1 MSTNR
6 NLVTSLNDNL
16 RELNIEFIDCPDIIQ
31 KQVMLKQIKKGCFIF
46 LKDFVNTDLL
56 QRDFVSPLLTMDC
69 STLSEKNIIEYLPT
83 LNNSV
88 CYDIN
93 SVVTSV
99 LEGKTVFLIDE
110 SNFAIVCDMVEI
122 EKRSITEPEGE
133 KNVRGAHDGFIE
145 SLSINITL
153 LRRKIKSNRLKF
165 KSIVLGNIT
174 NQSLV
179 ISYIDGIANQ
189 KIINDLYNKISN
201 IKTDG
206 LLSIGHIE
214 ELIADSKYALFPQYI
229 ATERTDKVIGALL
242 QGKVAVL
249 LDGTPFA
256 LIAPT
261 SFFSFFQAPDD
272 YNSNW
277 IPSTLVRIIRFLGFI
292 TTLTL
297 PGLYVSITAF
307 QYYLIPFNILVQ
319 LGKSRSTVAF
329 PPQVEALLMEF
340 TIQMLREAS
349 IRLPTYIGTTAGVV
363 GGIIIGQAAVSA
375 GIVSNL
381 FIIIVGVMA
390 IASYS
395 TPNYEFGISMIVIR
409 LGILLMAS
417 VFGIVGMITCFSLL
431 LMHLLS
437 LESLG
442 QPYLMP
448 MMPLK
453 LNDIKDTIIRAPLQ
467 FMKRRPHIAKPIRK
481 RRDSKN
487 E

>member
-1 MSTNR
+1 
-6 NLVTSLNDNL
+6 
-16 RELNIEFIDCPDIIQ
+16 CPDIIQ
-31 KQVMLKQIKKGCFIF
+31 KQVMLKKMKKGCFIF
-46 LKDFVNTDLL
+46 LKDFVNIDLI

-69 STLSEKNIIEYLPT
+69 SALSEKNITEYLPA

-133 KNVRGAHDGFIE
+133 KNVRGSHDGFIE

-165 KSIVLGNIT
+165 KYIVLGNIT

-179 ISYIDGIANQ
+179 ISYIDGIANR

-201 IKTDG
+201 IKIDG

-214 ELIADSKYALFPQYI
+214 ELIVDSKYALFPQYI
-229 ATERTDKVIGALL
+229 TTERTDKVIGALL
-242 QGKVAVL
+242 EGKVAVL

-272 YNSNW
+272 YSSNW
-277 IPSTLVRIIRFLGFI
+277 IPTTLVRSVRFFSFI

-307 QYYLIPFNILVQ
+307 QYYLIPLNILVQ
-319 LGKSRSTVAF
+319 LGRSRSTVAF

-340 TIQMLREAS
+340 TIQMLKEAS
-349 IRLPTYIGTTAGVV
+349 IRLPTYIGTTVGVV

-381 FIIIVGVMA
+381 FIIIVGIMA
-390 IASYS
+390 IASYT

-437 LESLG
+437 LDSLG

-453 LNDIKDTIIRAPLQ
+453 LNGIKDTIIRAPLQ
-467 FMKRRPHIAKPIRK
+467 LMKRRSNISKPIRK
-481 RRDSKN
+481 WRGSKN